1 MKSKESS
8 KAGLVN
14 PPADPSGRNGTFAL
28 FSTPSAFKDESEGNC
43 RRGQPMI
50 DRFRDF
56 ARALL
61 TVLLLGVTSA
71 AAQSSQSLTS
81 PPGAA
86 PQGASASSI
95 QAGAVPAGP
104 TGPQINT
111 AEITTRA
118 NHDVG
123 VNIETTITGWQ
134 HELDLLE
141 SDLRGTRLRYSEL
154 NGFRDEL
161 QRVRSAIEDFSNRL
175 QSPLAAVK
183 AQLDLLGQAPAA

>member
-61 TVLLLGVTSA
+61 TVLLLGVTGA
-71 AAQSSQSLTS
+71 AAQTSQSLTS
-81 PPGAA
+81 PPPGAA
-86 PQGASASSI
+86 PQSASAPNI

-104 TGPQINT
+104 TGPQINI

-123 VNIETTITGWQ
+123 VRRSPAGSTSLIGWKTICAA
-134 HELDLLE
+134 
-141 SDLRGTRLRYSEL
+141 
-154 NGFRDEL
+154 RDC
-161 QRVRSAIEDFSNRL
+161 II
-175 QSPLAAVK
+175 QS
-183 AQLDLLGQAPAA
+183 

>member
-1 MKSKESS
+1 MPYR
-8 KAGLVN
+8 G
-14 PPADPSGRNGTFAL
+14 
-28 FSTPSAFKDESEGNC
+28 
-43 RRGQPMI
+43 GQPMI

-61 TVLLLGVTSA
+61 TVLLLGVTGA
-71 AAQSSQSLTS
+71 AAQTSQSLTS
-81 PPGAA
+81 SPGAA
-86 PQGASASSI
+86 PQGASAPSI

-104 TGPQINT
+104 TGPQINI

-134 HELDLLE
+134 HELDRLE
-141 SDLRGTRLRYSEL
+141 SDLRGPRLRYSEL

-161 QRVRSAIEDFSNRL
+161 ARDAHRL
-175 QSPLAAVK
+175 KVLFEEGAGG
-183 AQLDLLGQAPAA
+183 LRLLRRQV